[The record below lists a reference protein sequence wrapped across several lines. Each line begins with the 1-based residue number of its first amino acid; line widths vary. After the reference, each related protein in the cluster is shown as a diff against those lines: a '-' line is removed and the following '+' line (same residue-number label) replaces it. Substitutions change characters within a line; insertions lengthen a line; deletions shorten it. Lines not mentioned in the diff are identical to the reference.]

1 MRHPHG
7 ARREDSSV
15 AQSASQRLRSARRM
29 GPPNVAERFKSAY
42 GLVLLLVLSTFIA
55 QSLVPFKDWGA
66 VLITALAAVSATV
79 ALASSHLRH
88 PVVTWSWRFAAL
100 GIVLSVI
107 GAIAGGRA
115 FFAAAA
121 LIQASLLMVGA
132 FAVLRAVLTER
143 EVGFRTIL
151 GAVSVYISL
160 GLLFTFVYVAVERI
174 AGDPIFGAGVNV
186 ETGDYVF
193 FSMTTLTTTGYGNL
207 VPAYQPGK
215 MFSVTEMLMGQVFL
229 VTLIARLVSMWE
241 PGRWLRQAGG
251 LAEEPGEGDS
261 T

>member
-1 MRHPHG
+1 V
-7 ARREDSSV
+7 S
-15 AQSASQRLRSARRM
+15 QSASERARSARRLK
-29 GPPNVAERFKSAY
+29 PPNVAERFKSAY
-42 GLVLLLVLSTFIA
+42 GLVLLLVLATFVA
-55 QSLVPFKDWGA
+55 QSLVPFKAWGG
-66 VLITALAAVSATV
+66 VVITALAAISATV

-100 GIVLSVI
+100 GIVLAIV
-107 GAIAGGRA
+107 GAISGGRA

-121 LIQASLLMVGA
+121 LIQASLLLVGA

-143 EVGFRTIL
+143 QVGFRTIL

-160 GLLFTFVYVAVERI
+160 GLLFTFVYVAIEKI
-174 AGDPIFGAGVNV
+174 SGNPIFGAGVNV

-215 MFSVTEMLMGQVFL
+215 MFSVVEMLMGQVFL

-251 LAEEPGEGDS
+251 LADEPGEGDRA
-261 T
+261 